1 MLQRRYR
8 IGYNRAGRLI
18 DIMEARGIIGPSE
31 GSKPRKVLLSKEEYA
46 QQQAAPAAASAPGV
60 QNTAPPLYTGAP
72 PETAAQPPYTNPA
85 QPATTPQPTY
95 AEAAASSPP
104 PAQPTTDNTAGSAG
118 LPDGSS
124 SYYYDDVP
132 DTAQDIMTE
141 PDSIFSND
149 YGTAEL
155 SSDE

>member
-1 MLQRRYR
+1 
-8 IGYNRAGRLI
+8 
-18 DIMEARGIIGPSE
+18 MEARGIIGPSE
-31 GSKPRKVLLSKEEYA
+31 GSKPRKVLMSKEEYA

-72 PETAAQPPYTNPA
+72 PETAAQPPYTNA
-85 QPATTPQPTY
+85 VQLATTPQPTY

-104 PAQPTTDNTAGSAG
+104 PAQPAPDNTAGSAG
-118 LPDGSS
+118 LPDEL
-124 SYYYDDVP
+124 SYYYDDAP
-132 DTAQDIMTE
+132 DTAQDSMTA